1 MFIPIILKLVL
12 RLVEIP
18 EDDAERAFARIPGSL
33 AQKLRFEVEIDV
45 WQQIVANHAAAVGII
60 EPDHC
65 LPPAAVGF
73 HQFDLSLPVLPALA
87 QQSAKVA
94 FQHQHNLVV
103 GDVGIIDTMKELRV
117 EVVIGQVS
125 PEHP

>member
-1 MFIPIILKLVL
+1 MPLLSESSNQTTACPRPRYISASSI
-12 RLVEIP
+12 
-18 EDDAERAFARIPGSL
+18 S
-33 AQKLRFEVEIDV
+33 
-45 WQQIVANHAAAVGII
+45 
-60 EPDHC
+60 
-65 LPPAAVGF
+65 PADSAC
-73 HQFDLSLPVLPALA
+73 LA